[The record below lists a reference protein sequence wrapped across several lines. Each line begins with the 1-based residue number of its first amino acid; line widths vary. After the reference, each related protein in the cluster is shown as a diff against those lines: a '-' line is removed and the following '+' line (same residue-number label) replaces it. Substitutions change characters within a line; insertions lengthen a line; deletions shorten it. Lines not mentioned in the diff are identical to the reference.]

1 MDPIS
6 IYERAA
12 TRAADLARG
21 VRPEQMSLPTPCSE
35 WDVGALLEHMAGGSA
50 YLFGALGLDGP
61 GGAAWPA
68 QEAVFACVEALR
80 EPGTL
85 DRRCMSPAGFEWSV
99 AEAVAGT
106 AMDQLIHTWDLG
118 VAVGEK
124 GDMDP
129 ELAGAIVAMFLPAMP
144 EMGRQA
150 GFVGAAVAVS
160 ADASAQE
167 RLLGAMGRDPAR

>member
-12 TRAADLARG
+12 TRAAEMACG

-35 WDVGALLEHMAGGSA
+35 WDVAGLLDHMAGGSA
-50 YLFGALGLDGP
+50 YLFGALGVESP
-61 GGAAWPA
+61 NGAEWPA
-68 QEAVFACVEALR
+68 EEAVAACLAELR
-80 EPGTL
+80 APGAL
-85 DRRCMSPAGFEWSV
+85 DRRCTSPAGFEWSV

-118 VAVGEK
+118 VALGEN
-124 GDMDP
+124 GDMAPD
-129 ELAGAIVAMFLPAMP
+129 LAEAIAAMFLPAMP

-150 GFVGAAVAVS
+150 GFVGPAVVVAES
-160 ADASAQE
+160 ASAQD